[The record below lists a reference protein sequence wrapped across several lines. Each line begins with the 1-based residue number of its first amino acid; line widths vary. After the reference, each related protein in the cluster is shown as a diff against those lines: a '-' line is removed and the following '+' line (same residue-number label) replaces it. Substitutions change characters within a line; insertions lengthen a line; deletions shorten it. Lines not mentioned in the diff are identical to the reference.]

1 MRLSEAFDEY
11 RDNYMVLK
19 GRSRSTI
26 EHHEYKKVSV
36 VEFLQDKNIEDITS
50 SDISAWYKFLSR
62 NRSQN
67 TVRNYISTIREVL
80 DYMNLRGSNCLKK
93 ALIPAPKRLDHIPE
107 FLTPNEVSAMIE
119 NTSSLRNKCVISLLY
134 SSGIRLSELINLN
147 RGQIINKRF
156 TVIGKGS
163 KARLCFI
170 DERTEELLA
179 EYLETRKD
187 NCEALITSV
196 RYKQRMTAT
205 NIQLLIKNSARNAGI
220 SKKVTPHTLRHSFAT
235 NLLVNNVD
243 IRYIGKMLGHAS
255 IQTTMQ
261 YTHVVDN
268 DLEARYRAGHSI

>member
-26 EHHEYKKVSV
+26 EHHEYKKVSI

-80 DYMNLRGSNCLKK
+80 DYMNLRGINCLKK
-93 ALIPAPKRLDHIPE
+93 SLIPAPKRLDHIPE
-107 FLTPNEVSAMIE
+107 FLTPEEISSMIE
-119 NTSSLRNKCVISLLY
+119 NASSLRNKCVISLLY

-147 RGQIINKRF
+147 RGQIIDKRF

-163 KARLCFI
+163 KARLCFT
-170 DERTEELLA
+170 DERTEKLLNT
-179 EYLETRKD
+179 YLETRRD
-187 NCEALITSV
+187 NCEALIVSV

-235 NLLVNNVD
+235 NLLVNNID

>member
-36 VEFLQDKNIEDITS
+36 VEFLRDKNIEDITS

-107 FLTPNEVSAMIE
+107 FLTPEEVSDMIK
-119 NTSSLRNKCVISLLY
+119 NASSLRNKCVISLLY

-163 KARLCFI
+163 KARLCFT
-170 DERTEELLA
+170 DERTEKLLN

-187 NCEALITSV
+187 NCEALIISV

>member
-19 GRSRSTI
+19 SRSRSTI
-26 EHHEYKKVSV
+26 EHHEYKKISI
-36 VEFLQDKNIEDITS
+36 VEFLQDKDIEDITS

-93 ALIPAPKRLDHIPE
+93 ALIPAPKRLDHVPE
-107 FLTPNEVSAMIE
+107 FLTPEEVSNMIE
-119 NTSSLRNKCVISLLY
+119 NASSLRNKCVISLLY

-147 RGQIINKRF
+147 RGQIIDKRF

-179 EYLETRKD
+179 EYLKTRKD
-187 NCEALITSV
+187 NCEALIISV

>member
-1 MRLSEAFDEY
+1 
-11 RDNYMVLK
+11 MVLK
-19 GRSRSTI
+19 SRSRSTI
-26 EHHEYKKVSV
+26 EHHEYKKISI
-36 VEFLQDKNIEDITS
+36 VEFLQDKDIEDITS

-93 ALIPAPKRLDHIPE
+93 ALIPAPKRLDHVPE
-107 FLTPNEVSAMIE
+107 FLTPEEVSNMIE
-119 NTSSLRNKCVISLLY
+119 NASSLRNKCVISLLY

-147 RGQIINKRF
+147 RGQIIDKRF

-179 EYLETRKD
+179 EYLKTRKD
-187 NCEALITSV
+187 NCEALIISV

>member
-1 MRLSEAFDEY
+1 
-11 RDNYMVLK
+11 MVLK

-26 EHHEYKKVSV
+26 EHHEYKKVSI

-50 SDISAWYKFLSR
+50 SDISAWYKFLSKT
-62 NRSQN
+62 RSQN

-93 ALIPAPKRLDHIPE
+93 ALIPAPKRLDHVPE
-107 FLTPNEVSAMIE
+107 FLTPEEVSVMIE
-119 NTSSLRNKCVISLLY
+119 NASSLRNKCVISLLY

-147 RGQIINKRF
+147 RGQIVNKRF

-170 DERTEELLA
+170 DERTEDLLN
-179 EYLETRKD
+179 EYLESRND
-187 NCEALITSV
+187 NCDALIISV

-243 IRYIGKMLGHAS
+243 IRYIGKMLGHSS

-268 DLEARYRAGHSI
+268 DLENRYRMGHTI

>member
-1 MRLSEAFDEY
+1 MKLSEAFDEY

-19 GRSRSTI
+19 GRSRSTV
-26 EHHEYKKVSV
+26 EHHEYKKESIVN
-36 VEFLQDKNIEDITS
+36 FLNNKDIEEIST
-50 SDISAWYKFLSR
+50 SDISSWYKFLSKT
-62 NRSQN
+62 RSQN

-80 DYMNLRGSNCLKK
+80 DYMNLRGVNCLKK
-93 ALIPAPKRLDHIPE
+93 ALIPAPKRLDHVPE
-107 FLTPNEVSAMIE
+107 FLTSNEVSNMIE
-119 NTSSLRNKCVISLLY
+119 NASSLRNKCVISLLY

-170 DERTEELLA
+170 DERTEELLN
-179 EYLETRKD
+179 EYLESRKD
-187 NCEALITSV
+187 NCDALIISV

-205 NIQLLIKNSARNAGI
+205 NIQLLIKNSARNANI

>member
-80 DYMNLRGSNCLKK
+80 DYMNLRGVNCLKK
-93 ALIPAPKRLDHIPE
+93 ALIPAPKRLDHVPE
-107 FLTPNEVSAMIE
+107 FLTPEEVSSMIE
-119 NTSSLRNKCVISLLY
+119 NASSLRNECVISLLY

-147 RGQIINKRF
+147 RGQIIDKRF

-163 KARLCFI
+163 KARLCFT
-170 DERTEELLA
+170 DERTEKLLNT
-179 EYLETRKD
+179 YLETRRD
-187 NCEALITSV
+187 NCEALIVSV

-243 IRYIGKMLGHAS
+243 IRYIGKMLGHTS